1 MLSAN
6 SVTRSEPDRP
16 CWADIVISNLGTSRV
31 EAVRGEGGFSG
42 QLALANLSYL
52 RIAHVTLT
60 GAAVRGMRRRGYG
73 GRQGFSWLAVS
84 LGGGFEL
91 AYNGRS
97 TVMEPGGM
105 AILDARR
112 TYVTTFATNSEVLW
126 VRVPQAFVQ
135 AQFAVARQIT
145 IDGAKGAGRIL
156 FDAVNSVW
164 AQAAHLDPTQGRRI
178 ADGLVSL
185 IAAASIGRDDGPA
198 AGIGRDGGPA
208 EADAEEQAQASAA
221 SASRQTNATRQTHAT
236 RRTSATRETTATH
249 QMHAT
254 RQTPASRQ
262 TIATSASALQR
273 VKAFILENLSDESLS
288 ANLVA
293 AANGLTARYI
303 NKLFERE
310 GTSLMRW
317 VWSQRLQ
324 AARAALA
331 RGQLD
336 SLSIGNV
343 AYAYGFKSASHFS
356 HAFRRCF
363 GYPPRAERQAVR
375 LELVNG
381 GPVNGGLVNG
391 GENGRHVR

>member
-1 MLSAN
+1 MLSAH
-6 SVTRSEPDRP
+6 SVTHSEPDRP
-16 CWADIVISNLGTSRV
+16 CWADIVMSNLGTSRV
-31 EAVRGEGGFSG
+31 EAVRGEGGFFG

-52 RIAHVTLT
+52 RIAHVTLA

-73 GRQGFSWLAVS
+73 GRQAFSWLAVS

-97 TVMEPGGM
+97 TVMTPGGM

-135 AQFAVARQIT
+135 SQFAAAPQIT

-164 AQAAHLDPTQGRRI
+164 TQAAHLDPSQGRRI
-178 ADGLVSL
+178 ADGLVNM
-185 IAAASIGRDDGPA
+185 IAA
-198 AGIGRDGGPA
+198 AGIG
-208 EADAEEQAQASAA
+208 
-221 SASRQTNATRQTHAT
+221 QTT
-236 RRTSATRETTATH
+236 
-249 QMHAT
+249 
-254 RQTPASRQ
+254 
-262 TIATSASALQR
+262 ATSASALQR

-310 GTSLMRW
+310 GMSLMRW

-336 SLSIGNV
+336 SHSIGDV

-363 GYPPRAERQAVR
+363 GYPPRAERQC
-375 LELVNG
+375 G
-381 GPVNGGLVNG
+381 SSS
-391 GENGRHVR
+391 